1 MTNLIVLNREVIINL
16 EESIRSRKS
25 IQNKNKEII
34 LNVAL
39 SLNKELLDENKIS
52 YKMFKYTEENL
63 LKELKSQSSM

>member
-16 EESIRSRKS
+16 EESIRGSKS

-52 YKMFKYTEENL
+52 YKMFKYTEESL
-63 LKELKSQSSM
+63 LKELKVQSSM